1 MQTVDDARN
10 AGESALKQARRAAKQ
25 GDLAACEKWSKNAE
39 RMALA
44 AEKLAA
50 LPPPQDS
57 YENEEALRAELR
69 ERLARY
75 AEAAR
80 ENERW
85 ENACE
90 AHAQA
95 VAAALAAGREPP
107 PPLDPAPHDLD
118 AIIRGREP
126 LPCGEGVRG
135 DTCAR

>member
-50 LPPPQDS
+50 LPQPEDS

-75 AEAAR
+75 AEAAQ
-80 ENERW
+80 ENRRW
-85 ENACE
+85 KNECE

-95 VAAALAAGREPP
+95 TAAALAAGREPP

-118 AIIRGREP
+118 AIARGGAP
-126 LPCGEGVRG
+126 AAAGS
-135 DTCAR
+135 DASATA

>member
-69 ERLARY
+69 ARLARY
-75 AEAAR
+75 AEAAH

-85 ENACE
+85 ENE
-90 AHAQA
+90 RDAHALA
-95 VAAALAAGREPP
+95 TAAALAEGREPP
-107 PPLDPAPHDLD
+107 PPLESRPRDLD
-118 AIIRGREP
+118 AIMRGRAP
-126 LPCGEGVRG
+126 PAPSRG
-135 DTCAR
+135 GG